1 MSIIISDET
10 KRNII
15 DDYTSNV
22 QTIKSLCNKYNLSYP
37 TISKILKEKDIPIY
51 SKQQLC
57 SIGLNENIFNNID
70 TEEKAYFL
78 GLLLADGCVFYNKN
92 NKNSSPRIVF
102 YN

>member
-37 TISKILKEKDIPIY
+37 TISKILKEK
-51 SKQQLC
+51 
-57 SIGLNENIFNNID
+57 NISLNNI
-70 TEEKAYFL
+70 L
-78 GLLLADGCVFYNKN
+78 
-92 NKNSSPRIVF
+92 P
-102 YN
+102 